1 MIRKSNFSKD
11 FKRNAVRQMT
21 ERGYPVAKVF
31 QRLGLS
37 QHSLY
42 E

>member
-1 MIRKSNFSKD
+1 MSKPNISED
-11 FKRNAVRQMT
+11 FKRDTVHQMT
-21 ERGYPVAKVF
+21 ERGYPVAEVF